1 MTENMKVL
9 IIDNYDSFTYNLYQ
23 LVGEILERENP
34 GFVLDVFRND
44 EITTEQIKKSGYER
58 IIISPG
64 PGDPSDEKYFG
75 VCGEVL
81 KTLGKSIPVFGVCLG
96 VQGIGYYYG
105 GKVLKAS
112 NVMHGKTSLIKHTNK
127 NVFQGLPQDLEVMR
141 YHSLIVDKDLPEDME
156 IIATSEDGEIM
167 GLSHKKYPISGVQF
181 HPESFATEGGRQI
194 IKNFLFTSGV

>member
-1 MTENMKVL
+1 M
-9 IIDNYDSFTYNLYQ
+9 
-23 LVGEILERENP
+23 
-34 GFVLDVFRND
+34 
-44 EITTEQIKKSGYER
+44 
-58 IIISPG
+58 
-64 PGDPSDEKYFG
+64 
-75 VCGEVL
+75 
-81 KTLGKSIPVFGVCLG
+81 
-96 VQGIGYYYG
+96 QGIGYYYG

-181 HPESFATEGGRQI
+181 HPESFATERGRQI